1 MSIIIITIICRFE
14 NILSKFDCSR
24 RYEVFT
30 SDMHKTTIEENSKHV
45 DKIESLQKLLG
56 EAREEILILKQKKN
70 QTPLPH
76 YQLGDEPRFMQ
87 QQKSIVSG
95 VKMTSDLLNE
105 DGNVP
110 AACPMGGCMHYESVI
125 MRGGGSDVMKNFQN
139 HLNNT
144 HRVGNIIPIFLL
156 LLFCAC
162 LVCYSQHHSALLLL
176 QLLLLPCLISVFFF
190 QSQCKFCKIFVP
202 APKGLHE
209 IKCSQSDTTT
219 TTDATNHTKKKR
231 PACCDSSSGEVC
243 CCCCATTST
252 TTSS

>member
-162 LVCYSQHHSALLLL
+162 LVCYSHHSALLLL
-176 QLLLLPCLISVFFF
+176 QLLLLPCLISVFF
-190 QSQCKFCKIFVP
+190 
-202 APKGLHE
+202 
-209 IKCSQSDTTT
+209 
-219 TTDATNHTKKKR
+219 
-231 PACCDSSSGEVC
+231 
-243 CCCCATTST
+243 ST
-252 TTSS
+252 TVQILQDFCACAKGVA